1 MAGIYVHIPFC
12 KSKCR
17 YCDFASF
24 PDKLCFAE
32 SYMACVYR
40 EMAMRKE
47 DLKGYAFDTLYI
59 GGGTPS
65 VIDEN
70 YIAMLVA
77 AARKNFNLSKDAEI
91 TIEMNP
97 GTVSAKKIE
106 TYLKCGINRFSVG
119 LQTAVDSQLSELG
132 RIHNL
137 KEFLLCA
144 KLLKGRNF
152 SVDVMIGLKNQTIAD
167 IEKTIETAAYSGAN
181 HISMYAL
188 SPEDGTPIYTDYLN
202 GELPDNDEVA
212 EMYLSGVKKLK
223 ELGFDRYEVSNFSKK
238 GYESRHNLNYW
249 RRGDYIGFGVAA
261 SSCVN
266 NVRFTNTFDL
276 DEYFKCI
283 LSNHLAVKDRE
294 EVDLA
299 GQEEEF
305 IMLALR
311 TSRGLDTEEYSK
323 LFNKNFS
330 EVYAAAIQKVG
341 TYIEVNGNFLK
352 IKDEFLFIQNSIIVE
367 FLNVPFNQV
376 S

>member
-1 MAGIYVHIPFC
+1 
-12 KSKCR
+12 
-17 YCDFASF
+17 
-24 PDKLCFAE
+24 
-32 SYMACVYR
+32 MACVYR
-40 EMAMRKE
+40 EMAMRKVE
-47 DLKGYAFDTLYI
+47 LKGYDFDTLYI

-77 AARKNFNLSKDAEI
+77 AARKNFNLKENAEI

-119 LQTAVDSQLSELG
+119 LQTAVDSQLAELG

-137 KEFLLCA
+137 KEFLLCT
-144 KLLKGRNF
+144 KLLKDRNF
-152 SVDVMIGLKNQTIAD
+152 SVDVMIGLKDQTVAD
-167 IEKTIETAAYSGAN
+167 IEKTIETAAYSGAK

-202 GELPDNDEVA
+202 GELPDGDEVA
-212 EMYLSGVKKLK
+212 GMYEAGVEKLK
-223 ELGFDRYEVSNFSKK
+223 VLGFDRYEVSNFCKK
-238 GYESRHNLNYW
+238 GFESSHNLNYW

-261 SSCVN
+261 SSCIN

-283 LSNHLAVKDRE
+283 LSGHFAVKNVE
-294 EVDLA
+294 EIDEA
-299 GQEEEF
+299 GRKEEF

-311 TSRGLDTEEYSK
+311 TARGVVFEEYK
-323 LFNKNFS
+323 KNFGGDFLS
-330 EVYAAAIQKVG
+330 EYASETEKVRQ
-341 TYIEVNGNFLK
+341 YVEVNEKRMK
-352 IKDEFLFIQNSIIVE
+352 IADEFLFVQNSIIIE
-367 FLNVPFNQV
+367 FFNAG
-376 S
+376 

>member
-12 KSKCR
+12 KSKCS
-17 YCDFASF
+17 YCDFTSF

-40 EMAMRKE
+40 EMAMRE
-47 DLKGYAFDTLYI
+47 DQLKSYNFDTLYI

-65 VIDEN
+65 IIDEN

-77 AARKNFNLSKDAEI
+77 AAKKHFKLAQNAEI

-97 GTVSAKKIE
+97 GTVSARKIAC
-106 TYLKCGINRFSVG
+106 YQMCGINRFSVG
-119 LQTAVDSQLSELG
+119 LQSADDNQLAQIG

-137 KEFLLCA
+137 KDYLNCA
-144 KLLKGRNF
+144 KLLKGKNF
-152 SVDVMIGLKNQTIAD
+152 SADVMIGLKNQTVAD
-167 IEKTIETAAYSGAN
+167 VEKTIEVAANSGAS

-202 GELPDNDEVA
+202 GELPDGDEVA
-212 EMYLSGVKKLK
+212 GMYAAGVKKLK
-223 ELGFDRYEVSNFSKK
+223 SFGFERYEVSNFCKK
-238 GYESRHNLNYW
+238 GMESRHNLNYW
-249 RRGDYIGFGVAA
+249 RRGEYIGFGVAA
-261 SSCVN
+261 SSCIN

-283 LSNHLAVKDRE
+283 LSNHFAVVNSENIDKE
-294 EVDLA
+294 

-305 IMLALR
+305 IMLAFR
-311 TSRGLDTEEYSK
+311 TSAGLDLQEYTK
-323 LFNKNFS
+323 LF
-330 EVYAAAIQKVG
+330 G
-341 TYIEVNGNFLK
+341 GNFIEKYSSALKKTREYVEVSQKSVK
-352 IKDEFLFIQNSIIVE
+352 IKGEFLFVQNSIIVE
-367 FLNVPFNQV
+367 FLN

>member
-12 KSKCR
+12 KSKCT

-24 PDKLCFAE
+24 PDKLCYAE

-47 DLKGYAFDTLYI
+47 ELKGYVFNTLYI

-77 AARKNFNLSKDAEI
+77 AARKNFNLTKDAEI

-97 GTVSAKKIE
+97 GTVSAGKIQ

-119 LQTAVDSQLSELG
+119 LQTAIDSQLEDVG

-137 KEFLLCA
+137 KDFLSCA
-144 KLLKGRNF
+144 KLLKGQNF

-202 GELPDNDEVA
+202 GELPESDEVA
-212 EMYLSGVKKLK
+212 EMYEAGVKKLK
-223 ELGFDRYEVSNFSKK
+223 ELGFERYEVSNFCKK
-238 GYESRHNLNYW
+238 GKESRHNLNYW
-249 RRGDYIGFGVAA
+249 KRGEYIGFGVAA
-261 SSCVN
+261 SSCIN
-266 NVRFTNTFDL
+266 NTRLTNTFDL

-283 LSNHLAVKDRE
+283 LSNHFAVVNSEQIDKE
-294 EVDLA
+294 
-299 GQEEEF
+299 GQEDEF

-311 TSRGLDTEEYSK
+311 TTAGLNLQEYSR
-323 LFNKNFS
+323 LFGGDFLEKYS
-330 EVYAAAIQKVG
+330 TELQK
-341 TYIEVNGNFLK
+341 TRQYIEVSADAVR
-352 IKDEFLFIQNSIIVE
+352 IKDEYLFVQNGIIIE
-367 FLNVPFNQV
+367 FL
-376 S
+376 SK

>member
-47 DLKGYAFDTLYI
+47 ELKNYEFDTLYI

-70 YIAMLVA
+70 YIAMLVVA
-77 AARKNFNLSKDAEI
+77 AKKNFNLSKNAEI

-106 TYLKCGINRFSVG
+106 TYLRCGINRFSVG
-119 LQTAVDSQLSELG
+119 LQTAVDSQLLELG
-132 RIHNL
+132 RIHTL

-152 SVDVMIGLKNQTIAD
+152 SVDVMIGLKDQTVSD
-167 IEKTIETAAYSGAN
+167 IEKTIETAAYSGAK

-202 GELPDNDEVA
+202 GELPDSDEVA
-212 EMYLSGVKKLK
+212 EMYSAGVKKLK
-223 ELGFDRYEVSNFSKK
+223 ELGFDRYEVSNFCKK
-238 GYESRHNLNYW
+238 GFESRHNLNYW

-261 SSCVN
+261 SSCMN
-266 NVRFTNTFDL
+266 NVRCTNTFDL

-294 EVDLA
+294 EVDLD

-305 IMLALR
+305 IMLAMR
-311 TSRGLDTEEYSK
+311 TARGIDLKEYEK
-323 LFNKNFS
+323 LFGKNFL
-330 EVYAAAIQKVG
+330 ENYAAAIRKVG
-341 TYIEVNGNFLK
+341 TYIEVNEDFLK
-352 IKDEFLFIQNSIIVE
+352 IKDEYLFVQNSIIVE
-367 FLNVPFNQV
+367 FLRTE
-376 S
+376 

>member
-1 MAGIYVHIPFC
+1 MSGIYVHIPFC

-47 DLKGYAFDTLYI
+47 ELKGYAFDTLYI

-77 AARKNFNLSKDAEI
+77 AAKKNFNLSANAEI

-119 LQTAVDSQLSELG
+119 LQTAVDSQLAELG

-144 KLLKGRNF
+144 KLLKGKNF
-152 SVDVMIGLKNQTIAD
+152 SVDVMIGLKNQTVAD
-167 IEKTIETAAYSGAN
+167 VEKTIETAAYSGAK
-181 HISMYAL
+181 HVSMYAL
-188 SPEDGTPIYTDYLN
+188 SPEDGTPVYTDYLN
-202 GELPDNDEVA
+202 GELPDGDEVA
-212 EMYLSGVKKLK
+212 EMYSAGVKKLK
-223 ELGFDRYEVSNFSKK
+223 ELGFERYEVSNFCKK

-249 RRGDYIGFGVAA
+249 RRGEYIGFGVAA
-261 SSCVN
+261 SSCIN
-266 NVRFTNTFDL
+266 NIRFTNTFDL

-283 LSNHLAVKDRE
+283 LSNHFAVKDRE
-294 EVDLA
+294 DVDLA

-311 TSRGLDTEEYSK
+311 TSRGLDLKKYGL
-323 LFNKNFS
+323 LFNKNFI
-330 EVYAAAIQKVG
+330 EEYAAAIQKVG
-341 TYIEVNGNFLK
+341 TYIEVNADFLR
-352 IKDEFLFIQNSIIVE
+352 IKDEYLFIQNGVIVE
-367 FLNVPFNQV
+367 FLRT
-376 S
+376 